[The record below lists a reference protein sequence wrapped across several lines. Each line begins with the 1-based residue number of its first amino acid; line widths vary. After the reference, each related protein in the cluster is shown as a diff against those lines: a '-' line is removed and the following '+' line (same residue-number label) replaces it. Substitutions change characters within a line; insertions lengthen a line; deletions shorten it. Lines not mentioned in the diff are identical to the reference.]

1 MKKLGFLTLLIT
13 AALLLTLAF
22 PAAATGPKT
31 PAAPL
36 AVPARAAAP
45 GATHGPGAPRPPS
58 AAAPAATQE
67 PGGPRPRVH
76 EAIEA
81 MRNARE
87 HLQQAQ
93 GNFHGHR
100 EKAIEHLNAAIHEA
114 EICEH
119 ER

>member
-13 AALLLTLAF
+13 ATLLLTLAF
-22 PAAATGPKT
+22 PAAATGPK
-31 PAAPL
+31 AP
-36 AVPARAAAP
+36 AAP
-45 GATHGPGAPRPPS
+45 GAGPASP
-58 AAAPAATQE
+58 AAAATTQE
-67 PGGPRPRVH
+67 YRRPRVH

-100 EKAIEHLNAAIHEA
+100 EKAIEHLDAAIHEA